1 MAEPDP
7 LLDALRRLTGRPDA
21 TFRDGQRDAISAL
34 VDDRA
39 RVLVVQRT
47 GWGKSAVY
55 FLTTHLLREQGL
67 GPTLL
72 ISTLLA
78 LMRNQIEAA
87 ARLGLR
93 CETVNSASNTT
104 IRELE
109 AALEADEVDLLVVS
123 PERLA
128 NPEFANKIMPL
139 VGARPGLIVID
150 EVHCISDWGHD
161 FRPDYRRIGRIV
173 DRLAGSSVPILGCT
187 ATANDR
193 VVNDVAAQLGAELTT
208 FRGPLRRDGL
218 ALSTIRLDRP
228 AERLAWLA
236 ENIADL
242 DGSGIVYCL
251 TVRDVENVAAWLT
264 TQGLAVEPYFGSM
277 NPALRIEAEAKLQ
290 NNEIKAL
297 VATTALGMG
306 YDKPDLGFV
315 VHFQSPGSPVAY
327 FPQVGRA
334 GRALETSRGILLR
347 GLEDEQIQDYFI
359 ERAFAEEH
367 LVNDIVHAFDSFDG
381 PVPLMKVQVKINVK
395 IGVLELVVKQL
406 DVDGVLERVA
416 GTSYQRTL
424 QPWTYPASRV
434 EAVTAERR
442 LEQLSMVDYFHTTE
456 CRMRY
461 IANLLDD
468 PVADDCGICDNCTG
482 DLAVRPP
489 SLELVAEAERFL
501 RSRPIE
507 FTPRKMYTDVDTGRR
522 VKIPVG
528 EQIEDGRSLSMWGDA
543 GWGQLV
549 REGKNTVGRFDDRL
563 VDALAELIGEWSPD
577 PAPTWVTSV
586 PSSRHPE
593 LVRDFAERLAARLGL
608 PHVPVVTRREERP
621 PQRDQ
626 QNSAHQQLNVA
637 GAFDAT
643 IGARHDPSHA
653 VVDLTDVTDGARHD
667 SSHAVVD
674 LTDVTD
680 GARHDSSHPAGPVL
694 LVDDLV
700 ISGWTMTEIGRL
712 LGRAGVPLVYP
723 VALASS
729 F

>member
-1 MAEPDP
+1 MSGDDP
-7 LLDALRRLTGRPDA
+7 LLEALRRLTGRPDA
-21 TFRDGQRDAISAL
+21 EFRDGQRESIGAL
-34 VDDRA
+34 VDDRG

-55 FLTTHLLREQGL
+55 FLTTHLLREQGA

-72 ISTLLA
+72 ISPLLA
-78 LMRNQIEAA
+78 LMRNQIDAA
-87 ARLGLR
+87 RRLGLR
-93 CETVNSASNTT
+93 CETINSASNTT
-104 IRELE
+104 IAELE
-109 AALEADEVDLLVVS
+109 RQLRADEVDLLLIS

-128 NPEFANKIMPL
+128 NPEFGNKIMPI

-193 VVNDVAAQLGAELTT
+193 VVNDVADQLGAELTT
-208 FRGPLRRDGL
+208 FRGPLRREGL
-218 ALSTIRLDRP
+218 ALSTIRLDRQ

-236 ENIADL
+236 ETL
-242 DGSGIVYCL
+242 PELEGSGIVYCL
-251 TVRDVENVAAWLT
+251 TVRDVRNVAAWLT
-264 TQGLAVEPYFGSM
+264 SQGLEVEAYFGSLD
-277 NPALRIEAEAKLQ
+277 NESRIEAERKLQ
-290 NNEIKAL
+290 TNEIKAL

-306 YDKPDLGFV
+306 YDKPDLSFV

-327 FPQVGRA
+327 YQQVGRA

-347 GLEDEQIQDYFI
+347 GIEDEQIQDWFI
-359 ERAFAEEH
+359 EQAFAEEH

-381 PVPLMKVQVKINVK
+381 PVPLMRIQVKLNVK

-406 DVDGVLERVA
+406 DVDGVLERVS

-442 LEQLSMVDYFHTTE
+442 LEQLSMVDYFHTTG

-468 PVADDCGICDNCTG
+468 PVSDDCGICDNCAGITDVRLPSV
-482 DLAVRPP
+482 DLTAT
-489 SLELVAEAERFL
+489 AERFL
-501 RSRPIE
+501 RTRPIE
-507 FTPRKMYTDVDTGRR
+507 INPKKMYSDANTGGRK
-522 VKIPVG
+522 KIPAG
-528 EQIEDGRSLSMWGDA
+528 ELIEDGRALAMWGDA

-549 REGKNTVGRFDDRL
+549 RDGKQAAGRFDDRL
-563 VDALAELIGEWSPD
+563 VEAIAELIEEWSPN
-577 PAPTWVTSV
+577 PAPQWVTSV
-586 PSSRHPE
+586 PSTRYPE
-593 LVRDFAERLAARLGL
+593 LVPEFAERLAARLGL
-608 PHVPVVTRREERP
+608 PYQPVMARLVERP
-621 PQRDQ
+621 GQKEQ
-626 QNSAHQQLNVA
+626 KNSAHQQANVA
-637 GAFDAT
+637 GAFGVTGTIIDA
-643 IGARHDPSHA
+643 
-653 VVDLTDVTDGARHD
+653 
-667 SSHAVVD
+667 
-674 LTDVTD
+674 
-680 GARHDSSHPAGPVL
+680 PVL

-700 ISGWTMTEIGRL
+700 DSGWTITETGRVL
-712 LGRAGVPLVYP
+712 RRAGVPLIYP
-723 VALASS
+723 VGLAST

>member
-1 MAEPDP
+1 MPGDGPLGVDP
-7 LLDALRRLTGRPDA
+7 LLEALRRLTARPDA
-21 TFRDGQRDAISAL
+21 EFRDGQREAIGAL
-34 VDDRA
+34 VDDRG

-55 FLTTHLLREQGL
+55 FLTTHLLREQGA

-72 ISTLLA
+72 ISPLLA
-78 LMRNQIEAA
+78 LMRNQIDAA
-87 ARLGLR
+87 RRLGLR
-93 CETVNSASNTT
+93 CETINSASNTT
-104 IRELE
+104 IAELE
-109 AALEADEVDLLVVS
+109 RQLRADEVDLLLIS

-128 NPEFANKIMPL
+128 NPELASKIMPI

-193 VVNDVAAQLGAELTT
+193 VVNDVADQLGAELTT
-208 FRGPLRRDGL
+208 FRGPLRREGL
-218 ALSTIRLDRP
+218 ALSTIRLDRQ

-236 ENIADL
+236 ETLPEL

-251 TVRDVENVAAWLT
+251 TVRDVQNVAAWLT
-264 TQGLAVEPYFGSM
+264 SQGIEVEAYFGSLD
-277 NPALRIEAEAKLQ
+277 NESRIEAERKLQ

-306 YDKPDLGFV
+306 YDKPDLSFV

-327 FPQVGRA
+327 YQQVGRA

-347 GLEDEQIQDYFI
+347 GVEDEQIQDWFI
-359 ERAFAEEH
+359 EQAFAEEH
-367 LVNDIVHAFDSFDG
+367 LVNDIVQAFDSLDG
-381 PVPLMKVQVKINVK
+381 PVPLMRIQVKLNVK
-395 IGVLELVVKQL
+395 IGTLELVVKQL

-456 CRMRY
+456 CRMRF

-468 PVADDCGICDNCTG
+468 PASDDCGICDNCA
-482 DLAVRPP
+482 DNADVRSP
-489 SLELVAEAERFL
+489 SVELTAAAERFL

-507 FTPRKMYTDVDTGRR
+507 VAPKKMYLDADSGGRR
-522 VKIPVG
+522 KIPAT
-528 EQIEDGRSLSMWGDA
+528 ELIEDGRALAMWGDA

-549 REGKNTVGRFDDRL
+549 RDGKHIAGRFDDRL
-563 VDALAELIGEWSPD
+563 VDALAELVEEWAPT
-577 PAPTWVTSV
+577 PAPQWVTSV
-586 PSSRHPE
+586 PSTRYPE
-593 LVRDFAERLAARLGL
+593 LVPDVAERLAARLGL
-608 PHVPVVTRREERP
+608 PYHPVVDRFVERP
-621 PQRDQ
+621 TQMEQKNPV
-626 QNSAHQQLNVA
+626 HQQANVA
-637 GAFDAT
+637 DAFGVT
-643 IGARHDPSHA
+643 GA
-653 VVDLTDVTDGARHD
+653 VVDA
-667 SSHAVVD
+667 
-674 LTDVTD
+674 
-680 GARHDSSHPAGPVL
+680 PVL

-700 ISGWTMTEIGRL
+700 DSGWTITEIGRL
-712 LGRAGVPLVYP
+712 LRRAGVPLIYP

>member
-7 LLDALRRLTGRPDA
+7 LLVALRTLTGRADA
-21 TFRDGQRDAISAL
+21 EFRDGQREAIGAL
-34 VDDRA
+34 VDDRG

-55 FLTTHLLREQGL
+55 FLTTHLLREQGA

-72 ISTLLA
+72 ISPLLA
-78 LMRNQIEAA
+78 LMRNQIDAA
-87 ARLGLR
+87 RRLGLR
-93 CETVNSASNTT
+93 CETINSASNTT
-104 IRELE
+104 ITELE
-109 AALEADEVDLLVVS
+109 RQLRADEVDLLLIS

-128 NPEFANKIMPL
+128 NPEFANKIMPI

-193 VVNDVAAQLGAELTT
+193 VVNDVADQLGAELTT

-218 ALSTIRLDRP
+218 ALRTIRLDRQ

-236 ENIADL
+236 ETLPEL

-251 TVRDVENVAAWLT
+251 TVRDVRNVADWLT
-264 TQGLAVEPYFGSM
+264 SQGIEVEAYFGSLD
-277 NPALRIEAEAKLQ
+277 NESRIEAERRLQ
-290 NNEIKAL
+290 TNEIKAL

-306 YDKPDLGFV
+306 YDKPDLSFV

-327 FPQVGRA
+327 YQQVGRA

-347 GLEDEQIQDYFI
+347 GVEDEQIQDWFI
-359 ERAFAEEH
+359 EQAFAEEH
-367 LVNDIVHAFDSFDG
+367 LVNDIVQAFDSFDG
-381 PVPLMKVQVKINVK
+381 PVPLMRIQVKLNVK
-395 IGVLELVVKQL
+395 IGTLELVVKQL
-406 DVDGVLERVA
+406 DVDGVLERVS

-424 QPWTYPASRV
+424 QPWAYPAGRV

-442 LEQLSMVDYFHTTE
+442 LEQLSMVDYFHTTG

-468 PVADDCGICDNCTG
+468 PAADDCGICDNCTG
-482 DLAVRPP
+482 DTDVRLPGV
-489 SLELVAEAERFL
+489 ELTAAAERFL
-501 RSRPIE
+501 LTRPIE
-507 FTPRKMYTDVDTGRR
+507 INPKKMYLGGDTGGRK
-522 VKIPVG
+522 KIPAG
-528 EQIEDGRSLSMWGDA
+528 ELSEDGRALAMWGDA

-549 REGKNTVGRFDDRL
+549 RDGKHISGRFDDRL
-563 VDALAELIGEWSPD
+563 VEALAELVEDWSPA
-577 PAPTWVTSV
+577 PAPEWVTSV
-586 PSSRHPE
+586 PSTRYPD
-593 LVRDFAERLAARLGL
+593 LVPDFAERLAARLGL
-608 PHVPVVTRREERP
+608 PYRSVAARIAERP
-621 PQRDQ
+621 TQKEQ
-626 QNSAHQQLNVA
+626 KNSAHQQANVS
-637 GAFDAT
+637 GAFGVTGSIIDA
-643 IGARHDPSHA
+643 
-653 VVDLTDVTDGARHD
+653 
-667 SSHAVVD
+667 
-674 LTDVTD
+674 
-680 GARHDSSHPAGPVL
+680 PVL

-700 ISGWTMTEIGRL
+700 DSGWTMTEVGRL
-712 LGRAGVPLVYP
+712 LRRAGAPLVHP